1 MEINNSMY
9 SGLQQIDRARI
20 IYPMLGIIFILIL
33 LLGGFVF
40 QVQAQTGNL
49 WTDPENLSNSGSASN
64 PVFVIDSDGS
74 FHIVWMD
81 EYSGLIYVSGDG
93 SEWSVP
99 IPIELPSREVVPFLI
114 ADGNGNIHAL
124 WRDEQSRLFYSQ
136 VRATGFSNLFNWS
149 PSVLISEAALDF
161 DATLDGLGDLHLSY
175 VKQLGTEGSP
185 AGVYYRRLRNGSSV
199 WLTPKLLYESP
210 YFRTLDQDSSN
221 VEVSTSLIGEAVRV
235 FVAWDNRPR
244 ERVFLTYSDDIGVTW
259 DIAEEVDQPEA
270 GQIGSGPANI
280 KLHSGGEAVIRVWQV
295 GEQDELC
302 NQYYQVS
309 QDRGETWSKKQS
321 VFEDTPLCLEN
332 IQFIDVNGLPI
343 LIGKADQVYFSA
355 WDGERWSDPQPQ
367 ESITSFLDPDT
378 QKLVRLGCNQATHTG
393 NSLVHVV
400 GCDEE
405 LGGDIWLLKR
415 QMDDVSDWFPV
426 ESGWKTMEQASS
438 ALEKIASPIISND
451 ENERIHL
458 FWSQAESQDPSSLGK
473 EIFYSVR
480 KDDQWSPSTGILS
493 SPTGKAEQVS
503 VAENS
508 AGNLFVVWSGGHG
521 GEIFFSQ
528 ANSDQAFES
537 SSWSEPIELPAPV
550 SIGSSPEIIV
560 DQRDNIHVAY
570 AIPLNEQRGIYFT
583 NSFDLGQSWSNQV
596 QVFDAQNARWD
607 MVDRPV
613 LSRTD
618 NGDLHIIWTRYS
630 LPSGEGP
637 LELYYAKSQD
647 DGETWSSPQLVVEGP
662 VVWSQIIGVGE
673 RTVQRVWQQ
682 KSRSGSTLWH
692 EQSIDGGETWERIAP
707 VSIFGEILGNPS
719 LSSDIAGR
727 LHLLLVV
734 RSGID
739 SYFLQH
745 WVFDGQSWTAETSNN
760 FQFSP
765 ETEIKSVS
773 SDISDDGLLAVALLN
788 SNLGV
793 HENGEYQLSYTDLE
807 LDVPESESIT
817 TTASEIPAEVIP
829 TQIPTVQATEPAQPV
844 IQQTPTQVN
853 FPEEAEV
860 PGNINWLVIA
870 GPVLVGI
877 IALVLIVL
885 VVRWLRK

>member
-1 MEINNSMY
+1 
-9 SGLQQIDRARI
+9 
-20 IYPMLGIIFILIL
+20 
-33 LLGGFVF
+33 
-40 QVQAQTGNL
+40 
-49 WTDPENLSNSGSASN
+49 
-64 PVFVIDSDGS
+64 
-74 FHIVWMD
+74 
-81 EYSGLIYVSGDG
+81 
-93 SEWSVP
+93 
-99 IPIELPSREVVPFLI
+99 
-114 ADGNGNIHAL
+114 
-124 WRDEQSRLFYSQ
+124 
-136 VRATGFSNLFNWS
+136 
-149 PSVLISEAALDF
+149 
-161 DATLDGLGDLHLSY
+161 
-175 VKQLGTEGSP
+175 
-185 AGVYYRRLRNGSSV
+185 
-199 WLTPKLLYESP
+199 
-210 YFRTLDQDSSN
+210 
-221 VEVSTSLIGEAVRV
+221 
-235 FVAWDNRPR
+235 
-244 ERVFLTYSDDIGVTW
+244 
-259 DIAEEVDQPEA
+259 
-270 GQIGSGPANI
+270 
-280 KLHSGGEAVIRVWQV
+280 
-295 GEQDELC
+295 
-302 NQYYQVS
+302 
-309 QDRGETWSKKQS
+309 
-321 VFEDTPLCLEN
+321 
-332 IQFIDVNGLPI
+332 
-343 LIGKADQVYFSA
+343 
-355 WDGERWSDPQPQ
+355 
-367 ESITSFLDPDT
+367 
-378 QKLVRLGCNQATHTG
+378 
-393 NSLVHVV
+393 
-400 GCDEE
+400 
-405 LGGDIWLLKR
+405 
-415 QMDDVSDWFPV
+415 
-426 ESGWKTMEQASS
+426 
-438 ALEKIASPIISND
+438 
-451 ENERIHL
+451 
-458 FWSQAESQDPSSLGK
+458 
-473 EIFYSVR
+473 
-480 KDDQWSPSTGILS
+480 
-493 SPTGKAEQVS
+493 
-503 VAENS
+503 
-508 AGNLFVVWSGGHG
+508 
-521 GEIFFSQ
+521 FFSQ

-550 SIGSSPEIIV
+550 PIGSSPEIIV

-583 NSFDLGQSWSNQV
+583 NSFDLGQTWSNQV

-682 KSRSGSTLWH
+682 KSSSGSTLWH

-727 LHLLLVV
+727 LHLLLVI

-765 ETEIKSVS
+765 ETEIRSVS

-793 HENGEYQLSYTDLE
+793 RENGEYQLSYTDLE
-807 LDVPESESIT
+807 LDVPKSESIT

-829 TQIPTVQATEPAQPV
+829 TQIPTVQATEPAPPV

-860 PGNINWLVIA
+860 PGNMNWLVIA

-877 IALVLIVL
+877 IALVLIIL
-885 VVRWLRK
+885 FVRWLRK